1 MIIARSHP
9 YYTTRA
15 DIFEFHQAVLI
26 RPSIETDARGIAE
39 VHVRT
44 WQAAYRGIVPQTYL
58 DEMSVERRE
67 ALWRE
72 SIAQGLREVV
82 VAEVDSE
89 IVGWVAFGRSRDAG
103 APDAVG
109 EVEAIYVLPAFWSKG
124 VGREL
129 WLRALHR
136 FTEHGFGSVTLW
148 TLEANERAR
157 RFYRAAG
164 FSESAGTRKVVR
176 IGGVDLAEVRCER
189 AL

>member
-1 MIIARSHP
+1 MGCI
-9 YYTTRA
+9 RA
-15 DIFEFHQAVLI
+15 MLI
-26 RPSIETDARGIAE
+26 RPSIEADARGIAE

-44 WQAAYRGIVPQTYL
+44 WQAAYRGIVPQAYL

-72 SIAQGLREVV
+72 SIVQGLREVV
-82 VAEVDSE
+82 VAEVDSA
-89 IVGWVAFGRSRDAG
+89 IVGWVAFGRCRDAD

-109 EVEAIYVLPAFWSKG
+109 EVEAIYVLPSFWSKG

-129 WLRALHR
+129 WLSAFRRL
-136 FTEHGFGSVTLW
+136 TERGFGSVTLW

-164 FSESAGTRKVVR
+164 FSESVGSRKMVR
-176 IGGVDLAEVRCER
+176 IGGVELPEVRYER